1 MKKSEILKRL
11 SNDEKNKLSKLGNRI
26 IDEFDSPH
34 SFINNEESKIASH
47 IFVMSKWINE
57 FESLGLDWEINV
69 SDGLPFI
76 CMVD

>member
-1 MKKSEILKRL
+1 
-11 SNDEKNKLSKLGNRI
+11 
-26 IDEFDSPH
+26 
-34 SFINNEESKIASH
+34 
-47 IFVMSKWINE
+47 MSKWINK